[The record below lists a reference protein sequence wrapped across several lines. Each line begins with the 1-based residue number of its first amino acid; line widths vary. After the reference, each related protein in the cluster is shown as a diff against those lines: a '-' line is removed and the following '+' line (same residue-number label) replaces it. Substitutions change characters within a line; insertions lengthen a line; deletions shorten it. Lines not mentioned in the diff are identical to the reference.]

1 MDARSEDARTAA
13 RDGEKA
19 ARTAK
24 RAPRRA
30 PGSPPAKEV
39 PVLQAGWPSGVAL
52 VDETSLS
59 VLESIA
65 EDPPSGSLVVLA
77 CEFADVSRDAGDM
90 LARTMLGS
98 SAEEDLHLA
107 FPEGERWTV
116 GEVEEIARRLTRY
129 PRSRHVVLVDAA
141 ESLERRAL
149 DRLLLLL
156 EEPPS
161 PLLVLMVVPRFDVL
175 PATIRGR
182 AAAEVRIGVLSAAER
197 VRALV
202 SRGVGPQVARE
213 AVDLAGP
220 RPSLA
225 GPFASDA
232 NLRDLARRGLSPEVG
247 LDAVASSDRRVLEL
261 STLAFALAAVRRS
274 PGSPVE
280 LRERR
285 YEDLDPA
292 SRVLFRELVHVWA
305 DHRRRGLCALLPS
318 LPPHAMPLLE
328 RSLEEVLLLQ
338 ERLRVPVGPSLA
350 FAACAASSP
359 ALA

>member
-1 MDARSEDARTAA
+1 MDANPDDTKIAA
-13 RDGEKA
+13 IDGEKA

-24 RAPRRA
+24 RMPRRA

-59 VLESIA
+59 VLEALA

-90 LARTMLGS
+90 VARTMLGS

-129 PRSRHVVLVDAA
+129 PRTRHVVLVDAA

-182 AAAEVRIGVLSAAER
+182 AAAQVRIGVLSAAER

-213 AVDLAGP
+213 AVELAGP

-232 NLRDLARRGLSPEVG
+232 HLRDLARRGLSPEVG

-261 STLAFALAAVRRS
+261 STLAYALAAVRRS

-305 DHRRRGLCALLPS
+305 DHRRRGLCALLPL
-318 LPPHAMPLLE
+318 LPSHAMPLLE
-328 RSLEEVLLLQ
+328 RSLEEVSLLE
-338 ERLRVPVGPSLA
+338 ERLRVPVGPALA
-350 FAACAASSP
+350 FAACVASSP
-359 ALA
+359 AV